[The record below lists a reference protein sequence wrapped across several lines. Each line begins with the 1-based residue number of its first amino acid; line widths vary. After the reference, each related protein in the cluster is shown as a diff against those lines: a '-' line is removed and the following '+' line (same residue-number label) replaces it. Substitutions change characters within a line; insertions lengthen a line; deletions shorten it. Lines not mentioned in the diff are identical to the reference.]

1 MLLRLS
7 LEREDAAA
15 AVEAAV
21 SAALDEGWRT
31 GDLADA
37 RDGTDGLVVVG
48 TTAFATAVVDVLAS
62 LDAAAVGTS
71 A

>member
-7 LEREDAAA
+7 LGRADAAA

-21 SAALDEGWRT
+21 TATLAAGYRT
-31 GDLADA
+31 GDLAGA
-37 RDGTDGLVVVG
+37 GERDRLSVVG
-48 TTAFATAVVDVLAS
+48 TTAFADAVV
-62 LDAAAVGTS
+62 AALVSGAAEGVP

>member
-7 LEREDAAA
+7 LGRDDAAT
-15 AVEAAV
+15 AVETAV
-21 SAALDEGWRT
+21 SQALDDGWRT
-31 GDLADA
+31 GDLADS

-48 TTAFATAVVDVLAS
+48 TVAFATAVVDALS
-62 LDAAAVGTS
+62 AAVS